1 MIMEFKPGVY
11 TVMPTFFK
19 EGEVDIQQLVNAV
32 KIQIESGIKNIVL
45 LGTTSETPTLTNEE
59 QEKIVQTVWDNFN
72 GKVNIV
78 VGIGGNNTKVTLE
91 NAFKFRHLC
100 DAFMVTVP
108 YYNKPSQEG
117 IYQHFATIAQLLED
131 KSIIL
136 YNIPSRCGVSMS
148 PEIIANLYNSFDN
161 IKAIKE
167 ATGSLT
173 QALEIKSLCD
183 IMILSGDDSLTLP
196 LMSIGG
202 GGVVS
207 VASNIIPKVM
217 LKLVELYLNNELSL
231 ATSLNHKLYPV
242 FKSLFLDTNPVP
254 LKYLINKVGLA
265 EDPSVR
271 LPLVGIQS
279 KEIFEKLDNIVKL
292 INTSEK
298 QMTV

>member
-1 MIMEFKPGVY
+1 MEFKPGVY

-19 EGEVDIQQLVNAV
+19 ESEVDIDQLINAI
-32 KIQIESGIKNIVL
+32 KIQIASGIKNIVL

-59 QEKIVQTVWDNFN
+59 QEKIVQTVWENFN
-72 GKVNIV
+72 GQVNII
-78 VGIGGNNTKVTLE
+78 VGIGGNNTKTTLE
-91 NAFKFRHLC
+91 NAFKFRSLC

-136 YNIPSRCGVSMS
+136 YNIPSRCGVSME

-167 ATGSLT
+167 ATGSLS
-173 QALEIKSLCD
+173 QAQDIRSLCD

-202 GGVVS
+202 SGVVS
-207 VASNIIPKVM
+207 VASNLIPKLM
-217 LKLVELYLNNELSL
+217 LKLVELYLNNDLNL
-231 ATSLNHKLYPV
+231 ATNLNQKLYPV

-279 KEIFEKLDNIVKL
+279 KVICEKLDSIIDF

>member
-1 MIMEFKPGVY
+1 MEFKPGVY

-19 EGEVDIQQLVNAV
+19 ESEVDIDQLINAI
-32 KIQIESGIKNIVL
+32 KIQIASGIKNIVL

-59 QEKIVQTVWDNFN
+59 QEKIVQTVWENFN
-72 GKVNIV
+72 GQVNII
-78 VGIGGNNTKVTLE
+78 VGIGGNNTKTTLE
-91 NAFKFRHLC
+91 NAFKFRSLC

-136 YNIPSRCGVSMS
+136 YNIPSRCGVSME

-167 ATGSLT
+167 ATGSLS
-173 QALEIKSLCD
+173 QAQDIRSLCD

-202 GGVVS
+202 SGVVS
-207 VASNIIPKVM
+207 VASNLIPKLM
-217 LKLVELYLNNELSL
+217 LKLVELYLNNDLNL
-231 ATSLNHKLYPV
+231 ATNLNQKLYPV

-279 KEIFEKLDNIVKL
+279 KVICEKLDSIIEF